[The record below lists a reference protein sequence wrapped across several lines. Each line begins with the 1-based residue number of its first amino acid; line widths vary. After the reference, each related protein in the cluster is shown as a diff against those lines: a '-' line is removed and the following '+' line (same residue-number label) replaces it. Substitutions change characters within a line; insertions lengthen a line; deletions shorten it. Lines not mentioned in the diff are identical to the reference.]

1 MCHFGIRDFRLWT
14 FSWSTETFEMQ
25 SMLLTMQSL
34 DQVCFLQEKE
44 KTGKFCDFW
53 SIFNRFNIWWI
64 CLLIQQHFLPLWL
77 FEWYQ
82 FKKDSGDTEWIT
94 KLIINDRPNCHI
106 LYITTMTAVRY
117 YSKKCS
123 YGATA
128 APAQKKWFSVL
139 KFVTMWGLELTAFWL
154 KKQALMCW
162 AKQPKKVS
170 DISQKVCSILVKELW
185 A

>member
-106 LYITTMTAVRY
+106 LYITTMTAVREVLLKEVFQWS
-117 YSKKCS
+117 YSRPSSKDMIFCS
-123 YGATA
+123 EICDYVRTWTDSFLTKRTGTDVLGKTT
-128 APAQKKWFSVL
+128 QK
-139 KFVTMWGLELTAFWL
+139 G
-154 KKQALMCW
+154 
-162 AKQPKKVS
+162 
-170 DISQKVCSILVKELW
+170 
-185 A
+185 